1 MLSNVTHD
9 GLKRNALRALLFSS
23 ASLVA
28 CAGATI
34 LGTDPGTGLIV
45 TVRKGPIQPVARE
58 GEENTAPVAG
68 ATVQIRLLDAG
79 GRLTVTTGSE
89 GRISTLLKPGAY
101 EVRVVE
107 CQGALALPDPDT
119 TLVVPGG
126 FALVRLECDTGIR

>member
-1 MLSNVTHD
+1 MKH
-9 GLKRNALRALLFSS
+9 NALHALLFGTVL
-23 ASLVA
+23 LVA
-28 CAGATI
+28 CSGTTI

-68 ATVQIRLLDAG
+68 ATVRIRLLASG
-79 GRLTVTTGSE
+79 ERLTVTTGSD
-89 GRISTLLKPGAY
+89 GRISTLLNPGAY

-107 CQGALALPDPDT
+107 CPGALALPGPDT

-126 FALVRLECDTGIR
+126 FALVHLECDTGIR